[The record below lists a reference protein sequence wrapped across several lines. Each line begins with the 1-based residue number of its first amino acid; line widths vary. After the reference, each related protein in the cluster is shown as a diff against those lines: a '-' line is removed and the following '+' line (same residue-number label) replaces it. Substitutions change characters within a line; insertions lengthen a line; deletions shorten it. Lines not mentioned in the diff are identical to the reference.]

1 MFKGYSVSLPFV
13 YNKEDGPY
21 ALNKTMQDVVKQNL
35 KTLILTDRGERI
47 MLPDF
52 GAGLRKFLF
61 NNLNQSTSLEIK
73 SEIESQ
79 VKKYLPFIKIEE
91 VDVYED
97 SSNLNK
103 LTVRIVFFILPLST
117 RDYLILEG

>member
-52 GAGLRKFLF
+52 GAGLRRFLF

>member
-1 MFKGYSVSLPFV
+1 
-13 YNKEDGPY
+13 
-21 ALNKTMQDVVKQNL
+21 
-35 KTLILTDRGERI
+35 

-52 GAGLRKFLF
+52 GAGLRRFLF

>member
-1 MFKGYSVSLPFV
+1 LFKGYSVSLPFV

-52 GAGLRKFLF
+52 GAGLRRFLF